1 MPVREIQNRAGK
13 HITGAVPS
21 PQLDRMVLFEGL
33 TERAYIYLLNH
44 DPRVRHYEEQPVVI
58 HYRFKGR
65 ARYYAPDFKVEW
77 TDRKSSIVECKPAH
91 QMEQEANRRKWTAAR
106 LWCEEQGYTFSV
118 VTDEL
123 VKQHAV
129 LLDNLSN
136 IAGHASARFAP
147 QTLDYVLA
155 AVQSAGGSL
164 TVDEL
169 VSKLPRLRL
178 QVARACVWHLL
189 AAGTLTADLTQ
200 KLHVKRTVVT
210 LAGGSRG

>member
-1 MPVREIQNRAGK
+1 MAKKSAVNRN
-13 HITGAVPS
+13 
-21 PQLDRMVLFEGL
+21 
-33 TERAYIYLLNH
+33 ER
-44 DPRVRHYEEQPVVI
+44 VKQ
-58 HYRFKGR
+58 
-65 ARYYAPDFKVEW
+65 
-77 TDRKSSIVECKPAH
+77 
-91 QMEQEANRRKWTAAR
+91 
-106 LWCEEQGYTFSV
+106 
-118 VTDEL
+118 L